1 MGALWSLLK
10 IDFYQKS
17 RFGGFQTQFWSLR
30 ASILRPQGSILEG
43 SEPMFS
49 RFPDILAM
57 PLIVIL
63 LWIQTSFHE
72 GFEMVEIVVH
82 LNLKLKSVVAVRPR
96 RDSRSVN
103 NFARIDW
110 NGTSRWI
117 HPLIITPC
125 HTLPKNFWPEIFWPK
140 IFRPKILI

>member
-10 IDFYQKS
+10 IDFLKIYVL
-17 RFGGFQTQFWSLR
+17 GGFKLSLTRFWNLQ
-30 ASILRPQGSILEG
+30 ASILRPPGSILEVL
-43 SEPMFS
+43 EPIVS

-103 NFARIDW
+103 NFGRTKYFARTKYVVRTKSFARTEYVARMKYGSISYVR
-110 NGTSRWI
+110 NI
-117 HPLIITPC
+117 
-125 HTLPKNFWPEIFWPK
+125 
-140 IFRPKILI
+140 